1 MKYPSMGSDAI
12 LAANKALIQ
21 YQLNGMKSQSVF
33 VNGVQFSVPIV
44 LPVAPGAVEAERATE
59 QAEQDALTRRI
70 RSG

>member
-33 VNGVQFSVPIV
+33 VNGVQFSVPIQISNGV
-44 LPVAPGAVEAERATE
+44 PYTPTAYPVGVSR
-59 QAEQDALTRRI
+59 
-70 RSG
+70 